1 MSYLDQTQDF
11 RRRATAITGA
21 AAIHAAIGLGLV
33 AGLTVVGVA
42 PPVDTW
48 NPFTITPE
56 AKPTPPPPKPV
67 ENTETQDSFVVVPT
81 PAIDI
86 IVDDPVELVTVD
98 DAVENRVIVDPGPRV
113 EPVIEPRVTPT
124 LTPRK
129 ARPTNGPLGWISTDD
144 YPARA
149 LRSEAEGIAAYRLIV
164 GTNGRVSA
172 CEVTRSTGNGLLD
185 EATCKF
191 IIRRAR
197 FEPAT
202 DEAGAKVV
210 GNYAGTVKWD
220 IPE

>member
-11 RRRATAITGA
+11 RRRATAIAGV
-21 AAIHAAIGLGLV
+21 AAIHGAIGLGLV
-33 AGLTVVGVA
+33 VGLTVAGVA

-48 NPFTITPE
+48 DPFTITPE

-67 ENTETQDSFVVVPT
+67 EQAEPPDSFVVVPK
-81 PAIDI
+81 PPIDI
-86 IVDDPVELVTVD
+86 VTDDPVELVTTGD
-98 DAVENRVIVDPGPRV
+98 KLDNRLVVDPGPRV
-113 EPVIEPRVTPT
+113 EPVIEPRVTPMF
-124 LTPRK
+124 TPRK

-172 CEVTRSTGNGLLD
+172 CEVTRSTGKELLD

-191 IIRRAR
+191 IVRRAR
-197 FEPAT
+197 FEAAT

-210 GNYAGTVKWD
+210 GNYTGTVKWD